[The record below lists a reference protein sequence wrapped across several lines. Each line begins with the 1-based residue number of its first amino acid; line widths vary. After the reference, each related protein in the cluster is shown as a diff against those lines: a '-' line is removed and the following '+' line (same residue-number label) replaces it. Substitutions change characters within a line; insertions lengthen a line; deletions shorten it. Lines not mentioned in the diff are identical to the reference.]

1 MLNLAKQNQDW
12 QPLREIG
19 VIYKNLYMKTI
30 DPKEIST
37 VELHGYL
44 LGAIAPRPIAFASTV
59 DKSGNVNLSPYSF
72 FNIFGSNPPIL
83 IFSPSR
89 RVRDNTTKHSLE
101 NVLEVPEVVINI
113 VDYAMVEQMS
123 LASTEYEQGVNE
135 FIKSGLTEVP
145 STKVKPPRVKEAP
158 AAFECRVKE
167 VIPLGEEGGAGN
179 LVLCEV
185 ILAHFREDIFNEKG
199 QIDPFKLDAVSR
211 MGGDWYCRAQGEAL
225 FEIPKPIRTKGIGVD
240 AIPFSIRNSTVLSGN
255 NLGRLGNVEA
265 LPGQEEV
272 LEFATQPVIQEMRIR
287 FQHDRESYVN
297 HLHQYAKEVLEL
309 GDVEMA
315 WKILLQE

>member
-1 MLNLAKQNQDW
+1 
-12 QPLREIG
+12 
-19 VIYKNLYMKTI
+19 MKSI

-37 VELHGYL
+37 AELHGYL

-211 MGGDWYCRAQGEAL
+211 MGGDWYCRAQGDAL